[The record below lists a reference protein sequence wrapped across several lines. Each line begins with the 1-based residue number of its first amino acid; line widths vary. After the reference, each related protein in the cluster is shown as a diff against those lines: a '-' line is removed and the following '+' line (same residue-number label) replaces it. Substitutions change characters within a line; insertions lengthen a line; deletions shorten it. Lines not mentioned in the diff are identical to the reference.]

1 MNWKVIKTEAQYRKA
16 VRRMMAIFHAAENTA
31 EAEELALLLVLIKD
45 YEDKHIQLPELNPM
59 EVIKLKM
66 EEQGLLRPK
75 DLEHII
81 GSKGHV
87 SSIPSG
93 RRETTLK
100 MAQKL
105 KNYFQLPA
113 EIFFANRI
121 MNS

>member
-1 MNWKVIKTEAQYRKA
+1 MNWKVIKTETGYRKA
-16 VRRMMAIFHAAENTA
+16 VKRMMAIFHAAEDTA

-45 YEDKHIQLPELNPM
+45 YEDKHIHLPELNPM

-66 EEQGLLRPK
+66 EEMGLRPK

-87 SSIPSG
+87 SSILSG
-93 RRETTLK
+93 RREITLK

-113 EIFFANRI
+113 EIFLPTG
-121 MNS
+121 

>member
-1 MNWKVIKTEAQYRKA
+1 MNWKVIKTETEYRKA
-16 VRRMMAIFHAAENTA
+16 VKRMMAIFHAEEGA

-45 YEDKHIQLPELNPM
+45 YEDKHIQLPELDPL

-66 EEQGLLRPK
+66 EERGLRPK

-87 SSIPSG
+87 SSILSG
-93 RRETTLK
+93 RREITLK

-113 EIFFANRI
+113 EVFLPTG
-121 MNS
+121 

>member
-1 MNWKVIKTEAQYRKA
+1 MNWKVIQTEAQYRKA

-31 EAEELALLLVLIKD
+31 EAEELPLLLVLIKD
-45 YEDKHIQLPELNPM
+45 YEGKHIKLPELNPM

-87 SSIPSG
+87 SSILSG
-93 RRETTLK
+93 RREITLK

-113 EIFFANRI
+113 EIFLPTG
-121 MNS
+121 